1 MNRDLNEEL
10 ATRSVELAELSR
22 MTPDDRI
29 ARIVWSRIQND
40 LERKDSFIYGI
51 QYCMSNIYYF
61 IKIQIQENEQTQ
73 CALKSCSELIEHL
86 GWKAADVL
94 ARDDSKAIF
103 VDYIKEVVAMY
114 TDINQ
119 NHCEDAQCILA
130 MNMIHMVL
138 QDIEYVMNKSQSQEK
153 RLLPA
158 LKIAADLRN
167 QMLNIFGYRPENP
180 DISSEQ

>member
-1 MNRDLNEEL
+1 
-10 ATRSVELAELSR
+10 
-22 MTPDDRI
+22 
-29 ARIVWSRIQND
+29 
-40 LERKDSFIYGI
+40 
-51 QYCMSNIYYF
+51 
-61 IKIQIQENEQTQ
+61 
-73 CALKSCSELIEHL
+73 
-86 GWKAADVL
+86 
-94 ARDDSKAIF
+94 
-103 VDYIKEVVAMY
+103 MY
-114 TDINQ
+114 TDIKQ